1 MDDATY
7 ARLQGQLQHLL
18 GLDLT
23 AYKPLQMRRRITSF
37 VLREAR
43 GDAEA
48 FIKALGVDSNL
59 LAATRDML
67 TINVTDFFRDP
78 AQWQLL
84 ERQVLPSLLT
94 ARKGLKVW
102 SAGCSRGQEAVS
114 LAIALDRAGVLPA
127 SRILATD
134 FDREVLAKARAGGP
148 YRADE
153 MRGMPPADR
162 ARYFEQTPEGYRVD
176 RRLMSSIRF
185 AELNLLRDRF
195 DREFDLIVCRNV
207 MIYFENEVKSGL
219 IRRFREALRPD
230 GLLFIGATEA
240 LIGSD
245 LEGLQRV
252 GGNFYRRLP
261 EGRRI
266 AA

>member
-7 ARLQGQLQHLL
+7 ARLQTQLQHLL
-18 GLDLT
+18 GLDLA

-48 FIKALGVDSNL
+48 FIRALSVDRDL

-84 ERQVLPSLLT
+84 ERQVLPSLLPG
-94 ARKGLKVW
+94 RKGLKVW
-102 SAGCSRGQEAVS
+102 SAGCSRGQEAIS

-127 SRILATD
+127 SRILASD

-148 YRADE
+148 YSPDE
-153 MRGMPPADR
+153 MRGMPAAAR
-162 ARYFEQTPEGYRVD
+162 AAYFDEVPEGFRAG
-176 RRLMSSIRF
+176 RRIMAPIRF
-185 AELNLLRDRF
+185 TELNLLKDRF
-195 DREFDLIVCRNV
+195 EREFDLIVCRNV

-219 IRRFREALRPD
+219 IRRFRDALRPD

-245 LEGLQRV
+245 LDGLQRV
-252 GGNFYRRLP
+252 GGNFYRRVP
-261 EGRRI
+261 EGRRV